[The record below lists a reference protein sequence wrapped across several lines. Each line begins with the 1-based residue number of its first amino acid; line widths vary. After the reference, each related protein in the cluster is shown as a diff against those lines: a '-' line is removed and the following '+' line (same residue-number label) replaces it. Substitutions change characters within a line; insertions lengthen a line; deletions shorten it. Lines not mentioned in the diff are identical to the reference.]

1 MNMRKTAAWTAIV
14 AAVAALVAPSASA
27 APAATS
33 TPVADADLAK
43 VQSITVNAAED
54 QDISGR
60 TMKAIPLG
68 SYTAAQTD
76 GTNVT
81 GYDMDTDTTAKAS
94 IVNALKQFD
103 TDDKTDGIQV
113 KGDDTK
119 TVTID
124 ETNPMAWVVENLL
137 DSNTSPWAGK
147 LRDFLTA
154 LSKDEAF
161 KAIDGTPLTAVE
173 GHANQQTAGSLKPG
187 VYAVIDTTATG
198 EASIPMLNG
207 TKINGMNLVTSS
219 GSYTLGEVT
228 YKTLPVDNPVK
239 KIVEGDQKLDQSTGT
254 VGKDVSFE
262 ITQKIPA
269 STGYDTRYFAIT
281 DRPTHMTVKQDTIS
295 IKVGDTTLAK
305 DVDYKQTVD
314 GKNIKWEFGSVV
326 KDAFVSN
333 IAGNAKFPA
342 DATITITY
350 QATIDQDAI
359 VGGQGNPNTVEL
371 EYGNN
376 PNASGQ
382 HETTPGNETKVY
394 TGKFNLHKVD
404 AKNQP
409 LNGATFQV
417 WETNAAGEKTG
428 DPIKFTSTNNVYTP
442 STDAAAKADV
452 KAGDATVSGLKA
464 GKYHV
469 EETGVPEGY
478 MQQGTQ
484 FTVTVTVTPG
494 ADNADAALSATV
506 DGKNA
511 SMQDDHLTVQV
522 RNVRNLLEMA
532 TTGANGLILAVTAGV
547 ALLGGSVLLLRR
559 RSVA

>member
-1 MNMRKTAAWTAIV
+1 MNMRKTAAWTAIA
-14 AAVAALVAPSASA
+14 AAVVALVAPSASA
-27 APAATS
+27 AET
-33 TPVADADLAK
+33 TPVSDADLAK
-43 VQSITVNAAED
+43 VQSITVNAAEG

-81 GYDMDTDTTAKAS
+81 GYDMDTDATAKAS
-94 IVNALKQFD
+94 IVKALEQFD
-103 TDDKTDGIQV
+103 TDAKTPGIQVADKTDD
-113 KGDDTK
+113 KK

-124 ETNPMAWVVENLL
+124 ADNPMAWVVENLL

-154 LSKDEAF
+154 LSKDETF
-161 KAIDGTPLTAVE
+161 KAIEGTPLTAVE
-173 GHANQQTAGSLKPG
+173 GHANQQSAGNLKPG
-187 VYAVIDTTATG
+187 VYAVLDTTATG

-207 TKINGMNLVTSS
+207 TKINGMNLVTAA
-219 GSYTLGEVT
+219 GTYTLGDVT
-228 YKTLPVDNPVK
+228 YKTLPVDTPVK
-239 KIVEGDQKLDQSTGT
+239 KIVEGDKKLDQTTGT
-254 VGKDVSFE
+254 VGKKVSFE

-281 DRPTHMTVKQDTIS
+281 DRPTHLTVDQDSIQ
-295 IKVGDTTLAK
+295 IKVGNTALVKDT
-305 DVDYKQTVD
+305 DYRQTVD

-326 KDAFVSN
+326 NDAFVSN
-333 IAGNAKFPA
+333 IANNAKFPA
-342 DATITITY
+342 DATITISY
-350 QATIDQDAI
+350 DATVDQDAV

-376 PNASGQ
+376 PNASDQ
-382 HETTPGNETKVY
+382 HETTPGNTTKVY
-394 TGKFNLHKVD
+394 TGKFGLHKVD

-417 WETNAAGEKTG
+417 WETDAAGNQTG
-428 DPIKFTSTNNVYTP
+428 DPIKFKLADGAYTP
-442 STDAAAKADV
+442 SAANDASADV
-452 KAGDATVSGLKA
+452 KAGDAIVSGLKA
-464 GKYHV
+464 GKYV
-469 EETGVPEGY
+469 VKETGVPEGY
-478 MQQGTQ
+478 MQQDTQ

-494 ADNADAALSATV
+494 ADDADATVTVAV

-511 SMQDDHLTVQV
+511 SMQDDNLTVQV

-532 TTGANGLILAVTAGV
+532 TTGANGLILAVSAGV
-547 ALLGGSVLLLRR
+547 LLLGGSALLLRR